1 VLLWAESKRID
12 VNTSVRVAG
21 VALVWLDEVKVGSLT
36 LREAVLA
43 VKLKLSSYNRIFT
56 PAVHVESGLSHYKGT
71 GIRNTR
77 VGHGLVL
84 LGPVIVA
91 VHSFIPEYTTRS
103 RSTWVA
109 IVYSVTTPVKSPCDG
124 GGAGHP
130 ATALILTST

>member
-77 VGHGLVL
+77 VGHG
-84 LGPVIVA
+84 PVRVILHLAGGIGGGV
-91 VHSFIPEYTTRS
+91 VRSFIPEYTTMSKSCLALVSSATSGVRS
-103 RSTWVA
+103 PS
-109 IVYSVTTPVKSPCDG
+109 G
-124 GGAGHP
+124 GSA
-130 ATALILTST
+130 ALMLTST